1 MLPRFLSKL
10 PIFNFVVATT
20 ALGFQVA
27 VLYPWHHELSQQ
39 NQKLALQITLLELEV
54 KEIRRM
60 KELEA
65 AARAPSSGA
74 KA

>member
-39 NQKLALQITLLELEV
+39 NQKLALQS
-54 KEIRRM
+54 
-60 KELEA
+60 
-65 AARAPSSGA
+65 PCSSWRSR
-74 KA
+74 KSED